1 MDADTLTQTITD
13 TKAILA
19 ALSAAILA
27 LADPTVESY
36 TLDTGQ
42 TVERVLRVDLPR
54 LITTRQSLQNELCT
68 LQARQTG
75 SGALLSVPR
84 W

>member
-1 MDADTLTQTITD
+1 MDATETLQQIVD

-19 ALSAAILA
+19 KLSAAILA

-36 TLDTGQ
+36 TLDDGQ
-42 TVERVLRVDLPR
+42 TRQ
-54 LITTRQSLQNELCT
+54 TATRGTLKSLLSTRRELQNELCT
-68 LQARQTG
+68 LEARVTG
-75 SGALLSVPR
+75 NGVTRGQPA